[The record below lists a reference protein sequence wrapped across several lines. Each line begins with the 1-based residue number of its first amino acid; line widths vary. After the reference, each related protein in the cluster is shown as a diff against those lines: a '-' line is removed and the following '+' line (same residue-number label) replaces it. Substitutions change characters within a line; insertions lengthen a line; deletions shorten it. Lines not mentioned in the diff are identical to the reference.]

1 MKQFLGVSLGWIARK
16 LRTHFIAGILAVVP
30 IAVTIWIFVWLFN
43 WIDGFLQQS
52 LITQIFG
59 RPIPGVGFGI
69 TLVLIYLIGVIVSN
83 FVGKRLVRYGESL
96 LARVPL
102 AWQLYNGIKQIMES
116 FSTPGKTG
124 FMQVVLVEFPRKGMR
139 TIGFITNESY
149 DKSGERLLNV
159 FIPTAPNP
167 TSGFLQ
173 IAREDEIIR
182 TDISVEEALR
192 MVVSAGRVSIKEVGD
207 KLSMSDQT

>member
-1 MKQFLGVSLGWIARK
+1 MKHFLRVSWGWITRK
-16 LRTHFIAGILAVVP
+16 LRTYFIAGILVVVP
-30 IAVTIWIFVWLFN
+30 IGVTIWILVLFFN
-43 WIDGFLQQS
+43 WIDGFLQP

-59 RPIPGVGFGI
+59 RPILGVGFGI
-69 TLVLIYLIGVIVSN
+69 TLVLIFLIGFIVSN

-116 FSTPGKTG
+116 FSAPGKTG

-149 DKSGERLLNV
+149 DKSGEKLLNI

-173 IAREDEIIR
+173 IAREEEIIR
-182 TDISVEEALR
+182 TNISVEEAIR

-207 KLSMSDQT
+207 KLSMSD

>member
-1 MKQFLGVSLGWIARK
+1 MKHFFGVSLGWIIRK
-16 LRTHFIAGILAVVP
+16 LRTHFIAGILVVVP
-30 IAVTIWIFVWLFN
+30 IAVTIWIFVWLFTTVDS
-43 WIDGFLQQS
+43 WLQPI
-52 LITQIFG
+52 ITRIYGQ
-59 RPIPGVGFGI
+59 PIAGIGFGI

-83 FVGKRLVRYGESL
+83 FVGRRLVRYGESV
-96 LARVPL
+96 LARIPL
-102 AWQLYNGIKQIMES
+102 AWQLYNGIKQIMQS
-116 FSTPGKTG
+116 FSAPGKTG

-173 IAREDEIIR
+173 IAREEEIIR
-182 TDISVEEALR
+182 TNISVEEALR

>member
-1 MKQFLGVSLGWIARK
+1 MKHFLRVSGGWIARE

-30 IAVTIWIFVWLFN
+30 LAVTIWIFVWLFN
-43 WIDGFLQQS
+43 WIDGFLQP

-59 RPIPGVGFGI
+59 RPIPGIGFGI

-83 FVGKRLVRYGESL
+83 FVGRRLVRYGESI
-96 LARVPL
+96 LAKIPL
-102 AWQLYNGIKQIMES
+102 AWQLYNGVKQILQS
-116 FSTPGKTG
+116 FSAPGKTG

-149 DKSGERLLNV
+149 DKSGERLLNI

-173 IAREDEIIR
+173 IAREEEVIR
-182 TDISVEEALR
+182 TNISVEEALR
-192 MVVSAGRVSIKEVGD
+192 MVVSAGRVSIKDVGD

>member
-1 MKQFLGVSLGWIARK
+1 MKHFLGVSLGWIIRK

-30 IAVTIWIFVWLFN
+30 IAATIWIFVWLFN
-43 WIDGFLQQS
+43 WIDGFLQP

-59 RPIPGVGFGI
+59 RPIPGIGFGI

-83 FVGKRLVRYGESL
+83 FVGRRLIRYGESI
-96 LARVPL
+96 LAKIPL

-116 FSTPGKTG
+116 FSAPGKTG

-173 IAREDEIIR
+173 IAREEEIIR

>member
-1 MKQFLGVSLGWIARK
+1 MKHFLRVSWGWIARE
-16 LRTHFIAGILAVVP
+16 LRTHFIAGILVVVP
-30 IAVTIWIFVWLFN
+30 LAVTIWIFVWLFN
-43 WIDGFLQQS
+43 WIDGFLQP

-59 RPIPGVGFGI
+59 RPIPGIGFGI

-83 FVGKRLVRYGESL
+83 FVGRRLVRYGESI
-96 LARVPL
+96 LAKIPL
-102 AWQLYNGIKQIMES
+102 AWQLYNGVKQILQS
-116 FSTPGKTG
+116 FSEPGKTG

-149 DKSGERLLNV
+149 DKSGERLLNI

-173 IAREDEIIR
+173 IAREEEVIR
-182 TDISVEEALR
+182 TNISVEEALR
-192 MVVSAGRVSIKEVGD
+192 MVVSAGRVSIKDVSD